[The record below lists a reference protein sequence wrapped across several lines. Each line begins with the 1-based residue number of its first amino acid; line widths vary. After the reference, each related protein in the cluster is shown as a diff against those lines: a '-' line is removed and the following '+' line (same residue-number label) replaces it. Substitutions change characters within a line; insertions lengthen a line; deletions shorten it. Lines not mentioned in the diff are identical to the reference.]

1 MAELYTQEEIDALE
15 MHIDTYFGSYDRVF
29 HELVS
34 PDIHVDICII
44 PPSEE
49 RPYYTLV
56 TQGMGAHCMNVP
68 QELADYKL
76 ERAELMIAL
85 PPDWLVGNEEE
96 KWYWP
101 IRSLKAAARM
111 VIEQNTW
118 LGWGTVFPCLT
129 VKRTGEWPFPVCWCF
144 LPLRRKRD
152 LVSALCRMAARS
164 TFTRYCPCMLK
175 NWPANAATML
185 KHC

>member
-1 MAELYTQEEIDALE
+1 MPELYTKEEIDALE

-68 QELADYKL
+68 
-76 ERAELMIAL
+76 
-85 PPDWLVGNEEE
+85 
-96 KWYWP
+96 
-101 IRSLKAAARM
+101 
-111 VIEQNTW
+111 
-118 LGWGTVFPCLT
+118 
-129 VKRTGEWPFPVCWCF
+129 
-144 LPLRRKRD
+144 
-152 LVSALCRMAARS
+152 
-164 TFTRYCPCMLK
+164 
-175 NWPANAATML
+175 
-185 KHC
+185 